1 MLIVLNLT
9 ELYLKGVWGPSSENF
24 AKFIQNPAILNLYY
38 FDQNCNLG
46 NIACDCKITIKKT
59 GKMGGGHAQVF
70 GKKEKSL
77 FYVTVCLYL
86 FISSFSTYCQY
97 TVEGGVGALPQK

>member
-59 GKMGGGHAQVF
+59 GKMGGGMHRFLV
-70 GKKEKSL
+70 KKKSHY
-77 FYVTVCLYL
+77 FM
-86 FISSFSTYCQY
+86 
-97 TVEGGVGALPQK
+97 